1 MRILLAL
8 TALVLAACDS
18 GTDCTGEFVRIT
30 VRVVDDAGAPAK
42 SLRTTITNT
51 RNLEAIGFVE
61 RDSTG
66 TYTVLT
72 DNNLAFVQRSGDVLR
87 FEGISGDSLRAAA
100 EFTIGRQ
107 ECHVARFEGPDT
119 IVAERIGDP

>member
-1 MRILLAL
+1 MRLTLVLLAL
-8 TALVLAACDS
+8 CLAACDS
-18 GTDCTGEFVRIT
+18 GTDCTDEFVRIT
-30 VRVVDDAGAPAK
+30 VRVVDANGAPAK
-42 SLRTTITNT
+42 ALRSTITNT

-66 TYTVLT
+66 TYTVLS
-72 DNNLAFVQRSGDVLR
+72 DNNLAFVQRSGDVLT
-87 FEGISGDSLRAAA
+87 FEGISGDSLQASA

-119 IVAERIGDP
+119 IVAEPIVAP